1 MRIYPIAEL
10 ESDWYPKNALTAF
23 RKFSSWRFVER
34 PQDADLIW
42 IFSYYQPLAD
52 IAGKAWLARLFNGPA
67 YRRRRGLE
75 GKPIVASIH
84 HLVPTK
90 KAQFLPR
97 VRAVDAISDAIQFFS
112 PINAEQCRQ
121 YFEKPIFLLP
131 YWINLELFHPILE
144 DERKALRERFGLP
157 GDRIIIGS
165 FQRDTESDLVTP
177 KYEKGPDV
185 FCDVMERLD
194 PGKYF
199 VLLSGVRRNY
209 VEDRLAKAAIPFT
222 NIGRFPFERMTE
234 LYGCLDYYLVTSS
247 YEGGP
252 QAIFESM
259 ATGTPVYSTPVGVS
273 DILDPSVI
281 CAKAD
286 DFAEALQGPYPDMLD
301 KHLETVRKFEVGKV
315 VAEYER
321 AFAAIVEGRGAVPAG
336 LAL

>member
-1 MRIYPIAEL
+1 MKIYPIAEL
-10 ESDWYPKNALTAF
+10 KSDWYPKNAITSF
-23 RKFSSWRFVER
+23 RKHSTCRFVDR
-34 PQDADLIW
+34 PEEAELIW
-42 IFSYYQPLAD
+42 IFSYYQPLTD
-52 IAGKAWLARLFNGPA
+52 IAAKPWLAGLFNGPT

-75 GKPIVASIH
+75 GKPIIASIH
-84 HLVPTK
+84 HLVPAK
-90 KAQFLPR
+90 EAQFLPR

-112 PINAEQCRQ
+112 RINAEQCRQ
-121 YFEKPIFLLP
+121 YFEKPIFILP
-131 YWINLELFHPILE
+131 YWIDRELFRPILG
-144 DERKALRERFGLP
+144 DERKVLRERFGLP
-157 GDRIIIGS
+157 DDRIIVGS

-177 KYEKGPDV
+177 KYEKGPDL

-209 VEDRLAKAAIPFT
+209 VEGRLAKAGIPFV
-222 NIGRFPFERMTE
+222 NIGKVAFERMAE

-252 QAIFESM
+252 QAILESM

-273 DILDPSVI
+273 DILAPSVI
-281 CAKAD
+281 CAKAA
-286 DFAEALQGPYPDMLD
+286 DFAEALQGPYPGVVDR
-301 KHLETVRKFEVGKV
+301 HLETVRKFEVGKV

-321 AFAAIVEGRGAVPAG
+321 AFAAIIESRGAVPAG